1 MMVLTE
7 KEKIDMTDV
16 DVAMSWMLQ
25 PAVEAVV
32 GERKIES

>member
-7 KEKIDMTDV
+7 KEKTDMTDV
-16 DVAMSWMLQ
+16 DVAMSWILQ

-32 GERKIES
+32 GERKRGS

>member
-7 KEKIDMTDV
+7 KEKTDMTDV

-25 PAVEAVV
+25 PAVEAMV
-32 GERKIES
+32 GERKRES